1 MRLHEITSFL
11 IQPYQ
16 ESPHNHPSL
25 FALPGV
31 PAQPPFSFHPTRSP
45 YKITLLI
52 ATLLGVP
59 ARLRFSFHLTR
70 SPLTIALL
78 FGSCQKKLP
87 LHVKVPPSTQS
98 LFPFHLATSHECST
112 FSFLLTTCPRSLTL
126 ISPRFKE
133 SPRHTRPF
141 FSTLPRVPTRP
152 PLSFHLSRNLPNL
165 FNLSRRPLSYLF
177 HFTRIPCVLPLH
189 FSP

>member
-1 MRLHEITSFL
+1 MLL
-11 IQPYQ
+11 IPPFQ
-16 ESPHNHPSL
+16 ESPHNRPS
-25 FALPGV
+25 FRFLPEEV
-31 PAQPPFSFHPTRSP
+31 TFTR
-45 YKITLLI
+45 
-52 ATLLGVP
+52 
-59 ARLRFSFHLTR
+59 F
-70 SPLTIALL
+70 
-78 FGSCQKKLP
+78 
-87 LHVKVPPSTQS
+87 KVPPSTQS